1 MLTSDQLHAFLTV
14 VREGNTLAAARRLA
28 LDHSTVSRRLSALE
42 AQLDTRLFDRSP
54 RGLAPT
60 PAGLALVI
68 EAEKVE
74 SALLAAASSVAGI
87 DNAVTGTV
95 RLATPEIFG
104 TFLIAP
110 RVPELAARHPGL
122 SLELAP
128 ESRSISLSKREA
140 DIAIMLRQPPKGRL
154 VARKLVDYRIG
165 LYAGRGYLEQ
175 AGPIDSPAQLAEHG
189 FVSYIDELVAFPELV
204 VLDQIVPHARIVFQ
218 SSSSAAQ
225 QAAVAAGAGLGMLH
239 VVAADKDPALVR
251 LLPAEI
257 EVWRSYWLV
266 LHADLR
272 RVPRIRAVADFIDD
286 AVRDR
291 HALL

>member
-14 VREGNTLAAARRLA
+14 VREGNTVAAARRLG
-28 LDHSTVSRRLSALE
+28 LDHSTVSRRLTALE

-60 PAGLALVI
+60 AAGLALVV

-74 SALLAAASSVAGI
+74 SALLAAASSVAGL
-87 DNAVTGTV
+87 DSAVTGTV

-104 TFLIAP
+104 TFLVAP
-110 RVPELAARHPGL
+110 RVNELAARHPGL
-122 SLELAP
+122 ALELAP

-165 LYAGRGYLEQ
+165 LYASRAYLDQ
-175 AGPIDSPAQLAEHG
+175 AGPIVQRAQLCEHR
-189 FVSYIDELVAFPELV
+189 FVSYIEELVAFPELV
-204 VLDQIVPHARIVFQ
+204 ALHQIVPDARIAFQ

-225 QAAVAAGAGLGMLH
+225 QAAVGAGVGLGMLH
-239 VVAADKDPALVR
+239 VVAADRDRDLVR
-251 LLPAEI
+251 LLAGEI

-272 RVPRIRAVADFIDD
+272 RVPRVRAVVDFID
-286 AVRDR
+286 ALVREPKL
-291 HALL
+291 AL